1 MKYSGALI
9 GQEGVVC
16 GKDLRPRWRY
26 YVKKGVPR
34 GGVCRKYSGRIA
46 REDELLVACIL
57 FLLDFFRA

>member
-34 GGVCRKYSGRIA
+34 GGVAESIA
-46 REDELLVACIL
+46 EG
-57 FLLDFFRA
+57 

>member
-34 GGVCRKYSGRIA
+34 GGGFAESIA
-46 REDELLVACIL
+46 EG
-57 FLLDFFRA
+57 

>member
-1 MKYSGALI
+1 MERICGLDGATMSRR
-9 GQEGVVC
+9 GSQG
-16 GKDLRPRWRY
+16 
-26 YVKKGVPR
+26 